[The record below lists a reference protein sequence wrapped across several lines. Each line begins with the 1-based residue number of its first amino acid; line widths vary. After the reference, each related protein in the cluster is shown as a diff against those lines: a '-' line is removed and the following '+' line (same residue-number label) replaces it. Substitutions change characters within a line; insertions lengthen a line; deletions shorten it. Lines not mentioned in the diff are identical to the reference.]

1 MFDINYLM
9 ETSYKKIESVSF
21 TSDIKNISVAES
33 LVDVV
38 CKNNSVHEDHY
49 GNILIAVTEA
59 VNNAIQHGNLE
70 DSNKNVVVSVQQNF
84 DELYFII
91 SDSGQGFAFDNLPD
105 PTSPENIEKECGRG
119 IFLMKSLA
127 DNVVFENKGSK
138 VILTFGN
145 LK

>member
-1 MFDINYLM
+1 MK
-9 ETSYKKIESVSF
+9 TSYKEIESVSF

-33 LVDVV
+33 LVDSI
-38 CKNNSVHEDHY
+38 CYRKSVHEDHY

-70 DSNKNVVVSVQQNF
+70 DKNKNVEVSVKQSE
-84 DELYFII
+84 DELCFTIKDCGY
-91 SDSGQGFAFDNLPD
+91 GFAYDNLPD
-105 PTSPENIEKECGRG
+105 PTSPENIEKESGRG

-127 DNVVFENKGSK
+127 DKVTFEDNGAK
-138 VILTFGN
+138 VILTFSN